1 MTRMHRKPIMMHMS
15 DARRTTINID
25 PELLE
30 QARRLSGIERKTDL
44 VRAGLEALIQRE
56 AVRRLADMRG
66 AIPGAKAPPRRRW
79 RKSA

>member
-1 MTRMHRKPIMMHMS
+1 MHMG

-30 QARRLSGIERKTDL
+30 RARRLSGIKRKTDL

-56 AVRRLADMRG
+56 AVRRLADMSG
-66 AIPGAKAPPRRRW
+66 SIPGAKAPPRRRW